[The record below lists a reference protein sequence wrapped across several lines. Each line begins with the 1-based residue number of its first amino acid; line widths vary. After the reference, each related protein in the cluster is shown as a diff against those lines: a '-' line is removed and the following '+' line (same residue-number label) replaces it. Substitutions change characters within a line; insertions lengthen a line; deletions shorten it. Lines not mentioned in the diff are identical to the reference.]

1 MGSPLVAV
9 ILPDSVDNVLLCGSS
24 LVGSV
29 ENNDVPVLGSVL
41 SAPLDGKEVEIPVG

>member
-1 MGSPLVAV
+1 MAV
-9 ILPDSVDNVLLCGSS
+9 ILPDSVDNPLLCDSA

-29 ENNDVPVLGSVL
+29 EDNDVPVLGSVL